1 MPLEAVNQFRLDI
14 KKHVLNESTELILG
28 KHMLYPEIPAYH
40 LYNPETLNDCVY
52 YLQKDGVGE
61 FKSV

>member
-1 MPLEAVNQFRLDI
+1 
-14 KKHVLNESTELILG
+14 
-28 KHMLYPEIPAYH
+28 MLYPEIPAYH